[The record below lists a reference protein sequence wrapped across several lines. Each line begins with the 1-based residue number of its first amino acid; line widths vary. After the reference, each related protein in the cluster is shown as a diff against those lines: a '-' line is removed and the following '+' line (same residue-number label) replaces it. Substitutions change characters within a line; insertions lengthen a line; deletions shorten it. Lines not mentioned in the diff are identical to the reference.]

1 MRNTKQKNLILNIIN
16 ESFNHLTAD
25 EIYMKCKDVIPN
37 ISLGTVYRNLNVL
50 VDNNKIIR
58 IKMKDNIDRFD
69 KNIKHAH
76 IICNKCGKID
86 DIFVDYF
93 DELPC
98 VENFDVMNYELIFK
112 GICNKCKKEGEIKW
126 N

>member
-1 MRNTKQKNLILNIIN
+1 MPKI
-16 ESFNHLTAD
+16 A
-25 EIYMKCKDVIPN
+25 
-37 ISLGTVYRNLNVL
+37 LGTVYRNLNSL
-50 VDNNKIIR
+50 VENNKIIR

-69 KNIKHAH
+69 KNIKHSH

-86 DIFVDYF
+86 DVFINYF
-93 DELPC
+93 DKLPK
-98 VENFDVMNYELIFK
+98 VNNYDVMNYELIFK